1 MDFERTLLM
10 IINDNVDAF
19 SANKSQEHGLKE
31 LLEKVVS
38 EIEEK
43 KPSVPRPISAF
54 QFCCIEIWG
63 SNWRKKNGD
72 PNVGVAA
79 RFSPVWGLMVV

>member
-1 MDFERTLLM
+1 M

-19 SANKSQEHGLKE
+19 SAKKSQEHGLKE

-63 SNWRKKNGD
+63 SNWRKKMATQMWGSRHASV
-72 PNVGVAA
+72 PFGV
-79 RFSPVWGLMVV
+79 